1 MEKKEVRRTLIKLKK
16 QEGETGKSIYYK

>member
-16 QEGETGKSIYYK
+16 QEGEDGKIDIL